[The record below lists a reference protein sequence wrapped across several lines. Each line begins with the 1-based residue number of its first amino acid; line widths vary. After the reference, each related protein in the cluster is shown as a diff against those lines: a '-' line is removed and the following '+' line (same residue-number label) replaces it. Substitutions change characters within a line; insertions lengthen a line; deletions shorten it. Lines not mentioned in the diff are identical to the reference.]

1 MSMVELESM
10 SKTPSYKE
18 LKDTIDNYEDTL
30 LSFEGEVYQNFEG
43 SSANTYQTYVFVTP
57 LEGPEPYDG
66 TEQISLLHSLERGP
80 ELLEGSK
87 VRVSG
92 IVIGLHV
99 QSLRATTARGR
110 AYTSERATP
119 IIIVIKAELITNKN

>member
-1 MSMVELESM
+1 MVELKSM
-10 SKTPSYKE
+10 NKTPSYKE
-18 LKDTIDNYEDTL
+18 MKDTIDNYQGEL
-30 LSFEGEVYQNFEG
+30 VPFEREVYQNFEG

-57 LEGPEPYDG
+57 IEGPEPYET
-66 TEQISLLHSLERGP
+66 TEQILLLHSLERGP

-99 QSLRATTARGR
+99 QSLRAITARSR

-119 IIIVIKAELITNKN
+119 IISVIKAELITNEN

>member
-1 MSMVELESM
+1 MSMVELTSM

-57 LEGPEPYDG
+57 IEGPEPYET
-66 TEQISLLHSLERGP
+66 TEQILLLHSLERGP

-87 VRVSG
+87 VRISG

-99 QSLRATTARGR
+99 QPLRATTARGR
-110 AYTSERATP
+110 AYTSERVSP
-119 IIIVIKAELITNKN
+119 IISVIKAELITNEN

>member
-1 MSMVELESM
+1 MSMVELTSM

-18 LKDTIDNYEDTL
+18 LKDTTDNYEDTL

-66 TEQISLLHSLERGP
+66 TEQILLLHSLERGP

-87 VRVSG
+87 VRISG

-99 QSLRATTARGR
+99 QSLRAITAQGR

-119 IIIVIKAELITNKN
+119 IISVIKAELITNKN

>member
-1 MSMVELESM
+1 MVELTSM
-10 SKTPSYKE
+10 SKTHSYKE
-18 LKDTIDNYEDTL
+18 LKDTIDNYEGEL
-30 LSFEGEVYQNFEG
+30 VPFEGEVYQNFEG

-66 TEQISLLHSLERGP
+66 TEQILLLHSLERGP

-87 VRVSG
+87 VRISG

-99 QSLRATTARGR
+99 QQLSGGSANFRKV
-110 AYTSERATP
+110 SERVAP
-119 IIIVIKAELITNKN
+119 IISVIKAELITDSN